1 MNDAF
6 ADRVR
11 SAAVA
16 GWWTILIGSL
26 FLVLQ
31 WLASQMLLSTKPR
44 WLLTLWDR
52 ASPGRPCGSSGC
64 GSWRSSRCA
73 CG

>member
-6 ADRVR
+6 AERVR

-16 GWWTILIGSL
+16 GWRTILIGSL

-31 WLASQMLLSTKPR
+31 WLASQMLLSTKPN
-44 WLLTLWDR
+44 
-52 ASPGRPCGSSGC
+52 GC
-64 GSWRSSRCA
+64 
-73 CG
+73 

>member
-6 ADRVR
+6 AERVH

-31 WLASQMLLSTKPR
+31 WLASC
-44 WLLTLWDR
+44 
-52 ASPGRPCGSSGC
+52 AIGSSGVPRPNLADYVM
-64 GSWRSSRCA
+64 GTGTPRGA
-73 CG
+73 TAAGGA